1 VYKKYRKL
9 ENERQRFKQERDDYE
24 DTIDAVRTT
33 IKDLQTVKEEG
44 ELDVN
49 QLRSSL
55 DKLERCALPKEERML
70 SKLDRLQT
78 QIKNEEE

>member
-1 VYKKYRKL
+1 MYKKYRKL
-9 ENERQRFKQERDDYE
+9 ENERQRFKEERDDYE

-33 IKDLQTVKEEG
+33 IKDLQTVKKDG

-49 QLRSSL
+49 QLRTSL